1 VHLKSFSELDA
12 LRWPAPGFSAALSG
26 KICQP
31 TTLAKGSGPKGIST
45 GDFSEALAAIGYP
58 ESAQSWGELL
68 QQFKRLGLSSAP
80 KLAIGDSSLGF
91 WIALQEESH

>member
-1 VHLKSFSELDA
+1 M
-12 LRWPAPGFSAALSG
+12 
-26 KICQP
+26 
-31 TTLAKGSGPKGIST
+31 
-45 GDFSEALAAIGYP
+45 AAIGCR

>member
-1 VHLKSFSELDA
+1 L
-12 LRWPAPGFSAALSG
+12 
-26 KICQP
+26 
-31 TTLAKGSGPKGIST
+31 KGIST
-45 GDFSEALAAIGYP
+45 GDFSEALAAIGYR
-58 ESAQSWGELL
+58 ESTQSWRDLL